1 VLSLELVVFLL
12 VTKIKMNNW
21 FLRIPQKYFA
31 YFALLLWGALSYML
45 LNKTLYGIDEGA
57 ARALLLVWSVA
68 DDVVSP
74 IVTLGLP
81 DFRAIFFV
89 PVGYLWV
96 GNIVAA
102 KIFSMLVMSCAVWAI
117 YRWRQRS
124 GDSESALLATGLLL
138 ISPLLIDQIDTI
150 SVAPY
155 LLITFALGAWLEQN
169 YRDAPHAFG
178 GMYFSQIFL
187 CMVSVTL
194 HPIGLAYP
202 LVLLWTWYRNPSDA
216 KHKNYFF
223 GGITFVVIFT
233 LLLTLGWNHTEWFT
247 NPIRS
252 LSSLLSGS
260 PGTEDSGVF
269 RWISGIGV
277 FVILLLVIWKQAGKL
292 WADFLG
298 RTLLAAL
305 VIGISVGDEAWSI
318 IALTICLYWGLPL
331 LLPTRTNWSSGFWGQ
346 RGLAMLLLFILSTTF
361 MLADKAHYQTVQ
373 AGYLSPRDSLI
384 KALAED
390 SGNFLNEETSQNP
403 PAKKPVRV
411 ASQWPGLT
419 MLACRCDALPLPPTA
434 KDSEAL
440 IAMLRGVNYLIFD
453 PRDPVNSSLSHNL
466 ATMEAG
472 QVETV
477 ALQPGGVIV
486 EIKSPTPVQ
495 KP

>member
-1 VLSLELVVFLL
+1 
-12 VTKIKMNNW
+12 MNNL
-21 FLRIPQKYFA
+21 FLRIPQKYWA
-31 YFALLLWGALSYML
+31 YFALSLWGALSYML
-45 LNKTLYGIDEGA
+45 LNKTSYGIDEGA
-57 ARALLLVWSVA
+57 ARALLLVWSVTE
-68 DDVVSP
+68 DVVSP

-81 DFRAIFFV
+81 DFRTIFFV

-102 KIFSMLVMSCAVWAI
+102 KISTLLVMSCAVWAI
-117 YRWRQRS
+117 HRWRQHS
-124 GDSESALLATGLLL
+124 GNSESALPASGLLL
-138 ISPLLIDQIDTI
+138 ISPLLIDQIDTL

-155 LLITFALGAWLEQN
+155 LLITFALGAWLDQI
-169 YRDAPHAFG
+169 YRESPHAFG

-187 CMVSVTL
+187 CLVSVTL

-202 LVLLWTWYRNPSDA
+202 LALLWAWHKTLSDA

-223 GGITFVVIFT
+223 GGIIFVVLFA
-233 LLLTLGWNHTEWFT
+233 LLLTMGWHHTEWFG

-260 PGTEDSGVF
+260 PGTGDTGIF
-269 RWISGIGV
+269 RWISGIG
-277 FVILLLVIWKQAGKL
+277 ILAVLLSVVWKQAGNL

-305 VIGISVGDEAWSI
+305 IIGILVGDETWSI

-331 LLPTRTNWSSGFWGQ
+331 LLPARVNSSGGFWGQ
-346 RGLAMLLLFILSTTF
+346 RGIAMVLLFVISTTF
-361 MLADKAHYQTVQ
+361 MLVDKARYQMVLTGQ
-373 AGYLSPRDSLI
+373 LSPRDSLI

-390 SGNFLNEETSQNP
+390 SGNFLNDESSQDSA
-403 PAKKPVRV
+403 AKKPVRV

-419 MLACRCDALPLPPTA
+419 MLACRCDALPLPPPA

-440 IAMLRGVNYLIFD
+440 LAMLRGVNYLIFD

-466 ATMEAG
+466 ATMDAG
-472 QVETV
+472 KVETV
-477 ALQPGGVIV
+477 ALRQGGVIV
-486 EIKSPTPVQ
+486 EIKGAPPVQ
-495 KP
+495 KQ